1 MGKPEQ
7 GHVRFRHSQAGLLDA
22 LVAAQPE
29 ARCDETF
36 ARVREELRRFHSV
49 EPAAQPAG
57 FVGQLRDYQSEGLGW
72 MQFLR
77 RFSFGGCLADDMGVG
92 KTAQVLALLE
102 TRREARVAGEKLG
115 PSLVVVPRSLIFN
128 WKQEAT
134 RFTPQVRVLDYTGIA
149 RDAKVLA
156 GFDLI
161 LTTYGTMRRDAAMLK
176 NINFDYVVLDEAQA
190 IKNAASESAK
200 AARLLRGE
208 RRLAMSGTPVENHL
222 GERWWLFEFL
232 DPG

>member
-1 MGKPEQ
+1 MVRLDDGTYGVLPEEWLRRIGPLAGMGKPEQ

-72 MQFLR
+72 MHFLR

-102 TRREARVAGEKLG
+102 TRRDARVAGDKLG

-128 WKQEAT
+128 WKEEAA
-134 RFTPQVRVLDYTGIA
+134 RFTPQLRVLDYTGIA

-176 NINFDYVVLDEAQA
+176 NIAFDYVVL
-190 IKNAASESAK
+190 
-200 AARLLRGE
+200 
-208 RRLAMSGTPVENHL
+208 
-222 GERWWLFEFL
+222 
-232 DPG
+232 